1 MKKHI
6 LLTTIALIAFTLQ
19 TQAIEVKK
27 FPFEI
32 TFGTPA
38 ERTGWTFLNSDNAGT
53 NTWVIGADPDYAYGD
68 SCMLYLSNDGGTT
81 RKYNDAGIL
90 YYNDY
95 RCMAYCALDSLPAG
109 EYILNFR
116 YRGLSPNSDAFI
128 FPRIVSDPNLYHW
141 YESEYIDGRWTEY
154 RYYTPIDNNS
164 SSGIGR
170 WWQEASYP
178 FTISETSTQYLCFFF
193 RYNYYNSNSVHWK
206 DYLGYAVDAI
216 QIYPAEEMDP
226 CVKRPQ
232 ALQYNR
238 YGNNAVFSWA
248 GNASEYQV
256 EYFMSDTAA
265 HIYYAADN
273 VTGLSY
279 TIHSE
284 DIPEGSYT
292 FRVRSICGLDTSAW
306 AAIDYQLVY
315 DISQHCM
322 DYLDFDD
329 PDVKPQRGDFS
340 CPWCWGDVKED
351 YGFLDERSRHTVHHY
366 PRDYDERTNYKL
378 RTFPQGQPAAVR
390 LGNWR
395 TGAEA
400 EDIVYTLHV
409 NKDMGILQLRYA
421 LVMQLPGHLDY
432 QQPRFTLEFLD
443 SVGVLIDSCG
453 YVDFTASPDLEGSGD
468 GWHREHVDGEAD
480 VIWKDW
486 TLVGLNMR
494 NYIGRT
500 IQVRITAKDCSEGAH
515 YGYAYFTLAC
525 SPGTMEGIHCGMKPD
540 HFTVDEGFFYR
551 WYRKWD
557 DPQVILS
564 RDRTYQLT
572 NSIDTA
578 TYCVDMINMI
588 DTNCYFTLEAS
599 SLAYIPHSAGGARY
613 APANC
618 QNYVQMVDSSTTQ
631 GVYWTPTGQKVV
643 VKNING
649 AEEYLW
655 DFGPYGT
662 STEKEP
668 RIAVADAG
676 DTLHVVLHTFM
687 ENKLCEDTLSFDIAI
702 PPLEIKRTVDNHY
715 FCRGG
720 SVSYK
725 GKEYTE
731 EGDFVDTLKSWTG
744 CDSLSIIALRFFLA
758 DTIHYYDTLCV
769 SDGAIQW
776 QGQTISTTGDYFA
789 SIKST
794 IYDCDSIYNILHLY
808 AHPLLDMAV
817 NYSEQSLCMGN
828 GEIEVPFATVAGTP
842 TGYDLLFS
850 PEAKAQG
857 FVDRYDQVIESDKDT
872 LLITMNDNVWA
883 GQYSAD
889 LVFHNRNC
897 DSRSFPIVF
906 QVYYDPGSLINQ
918 RWNDFLSVRKTAYDQ
933 YGGFY
938 DYQWYKDG
946 EPIVGQTGSQLYL
959 PQEGLQEGSAY
970 AVEFTR
976 TIDGV
981 RMRSCDYYP
990 TIEPTSVTLTVFPTV
1005 LESSQR
1011 TPVHIRLDESGQA
1024 SLYHRS
1030 GLMIGRW
1037 DIVEGENQINFPMEK
1052 GIYLLRILTESGKS
1066 ITQKLIVE

>member
-38 ERTGWTFLNSDNAGT
+38 ERTGWTFLNSDDAGT

-68 SCMLYLSNDGGTT
+68 SCMLYLSNDGGNT
-81 RKYNDAGIL
+81 RKYNDAGIPYN
-90 YYNDY
+90 YYDY

-109 EYILNFR
+109 KYILNFR
-116 YRGLSPNSDAFI
+116 YRGQSPSSDAFI
-128 FPRIVSDPNLYHW
+128 FPRVVSDPNLYHW
-141 YESEYIDGRWTEY
+141 YESEYVDGRWTEY
-154 RYYTPIDNNS
+154 RYYTYS

-193 RYNYYNSNSVHWK
+193 RYYYCSSNSVK

-329 PDVKPQRGDFS
+329 PDVKPQRGYFS
-340 CPWCWGDVKED
+340 CPWCWGDGKED

-378 RTFPQGQPAAVR
+378 RTFPEGQPAAVR
-390 LGNWR
+390 LGNWE
-395 TGAEA
+395 TSAQA
-400 EDIVYTLHV
+400 EDIVYTV
-409 NKDMGILQLRYA
+409 QVTKDMAVLQLRYA
-421 LVMQLPGHLDY
+421 LVMQLPGHNDE

-443 SVGVLIDSCG
+443 SVGTLIDSCG
-453 YVDFTASPDLEGSGD
+453 FVDFTASADLEGSGN

-494 NYIGRT
+494 NYIGQT
-500 IQVRITAKDCSEGAH
+500 IQIRITTKDCSEGAH

-540 HFTVDEGFFYR
+540 HFTVDEGFYYR

-557 DPQVILS
+557 TPQVVLS

-588 DTNCYFTLEAS
+588 DTSCYFTLEAS
-599 SLAYIPHSAGGARY
+599 SLAYIPHAAGGAKY
-613 APANC
+613 APTNC
-618 QNYVQMVDSSTTQ
+618 QNFVQLVDSSTTQ

-643 VKNING
+643 VRSTDG
-649 AEEYLW
+649 AEEYWW
-655 DFGPYGT
+655 DFGTYGT
-662 STEKEP
+662 STERAPKIP
-668 RIAVADAG
+668 IADTG
-676 DTLHVVLHTFM
+676 DTLHVVLRAFM
-687 ENKLCEDTLSFDIAI
+687 ENRLCEDTVAFDFVVPA
-702 PPLEIKRTVDNHY
+702 LEVKRTVETHY
-715 FCRGG
+715 ICSG
-720 SVSYK
+720 STVNFY
-725 GKEYTE
+725 GKDYTD
-731 EGDFVDTLKSWTG
+731 EGDYTDTLKSWTG
-744 CDSLSIIALRFFLA
+744 CDSLSILAIRFFQA

-769 SDGAIQW
+769 SQGSLVW
-776 QGQTISTTGDYFA
+776 NGQTITSTGDYF
-789 SIKST
+789 SPVPST
-794 IYDCDSIYNILHLY
+794 LYGCDSIYNILHLY
-808 AHPLLDMAV
+808 AHPELNMAV

-828 GEIEVPFATVAGTP
+828 GTIEVPFSAVAGTP
-842 TGYDLLFS
+842 TGYDLVFS
-850 PEAKAQG
+850 AEAKSQG
-857 FVDRYDQVIESDKDT
+857 FTDRFDQTITSGDSTLVIP
-872 LLITMNDNVWA
+872 LNDNVWA
-883 GQYSAD
+883 GQYSAN
-889 LVFHNRNC
+889 LVFHNRDC
-897 DSRSFPIVF
+897 DSRTFPISF
-906 QVYYDPGSLINQ
+906 IVYYDPGSLINQ
-918 RWNDFLSVRKTAYDQ
+918 RWNDFLSVRKSAYDL

-938 DYQWYKDG
+938 DYQWFKDG
-946 EPIVGQTGSQLYL
+946 QPLAGQTGSQLYL
-959 PQEGLQEGSAY
+959 PDEGLQEGSAY
-970 AVEFTR
+970 AVEMTR
-976 TIDGV
+976 TADGV
-981 RMRSCDYYP
+981 RVRSCDFYP
-990 TIEPTSVTLTVFPTV
+990 TIQPTTVTLNVYPTV
-1005 LESSQR
+1005 LSPAHN
-1011 TPVHIRLDESGQA
+1011 TLVHVFSTEPGQA
-1024 SLYHRS
+1024 SLYNRS
-1030 GLMIGRW
+1030 GILVGSW
-1037 DIVEGENQINFPMEK
+1037 QVQEGNNQITVPVEK
-1052 GIYLLRILTESGKS
+1052 GLYLLRILTDSGN
-1066 ITQKLIVE
+1066 IETQKLIVE